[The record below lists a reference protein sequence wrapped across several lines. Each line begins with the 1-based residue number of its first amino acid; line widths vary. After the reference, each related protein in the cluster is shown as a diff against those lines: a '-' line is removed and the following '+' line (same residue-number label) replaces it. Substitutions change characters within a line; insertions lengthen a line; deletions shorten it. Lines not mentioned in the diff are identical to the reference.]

1 MVGTPKFAEDMA
13 LLYEEAAEYGDIV
26 ITSNKEAYGNL
37 PLKSVTLMDY
47 FTHHCQQAQYLVK
60 TDDDVF
66 LKVPLL
72 FKTIDNISTENF
84 KIGGRLT
91 SKQSPERTV
100 QHKYFVS
107 ELQYP
112 ADKFSPFLSGKCFEF
127 RIFPLYFLNFLC
139 IFFYS

>member
-37 PLKSVTLMDY
+37 PLKTVALMDY
-47 FTHHCQQAQYLVK
+47 FTNFTHHCQHAQYLVK

-66 LKVPLL
+66 LNVPLL
-72 FKTIDNISTENF
+72 AKTIDNLSAEHF

-91 SKQSPERTV
+91 SMQSPERTV
-100 QHKYFVS
+100 GHKYFVS

-112 ADKFSPFLSGKCFEF
+112 AEKYPPFLSGKCVKCVH
-127 RIFPLYFLNFLC
+127 NH
-139 IFFYS
+139 